1 MSSKE
6 TQFSE
11 SYLTV
16 LRSRLS
22 RPARGGS
29 APARTLGLQALDA
42 GLGAGEIARAHAK
55 ALRTLAP
62 SRYAG
67 NDGGAIL
74 RRAER
79 FFLSALTPL
88 EPGQGTMRK
97 TAKRMR
103 SLDALLRRST
113 AALSVAKQRLRFES
127 ARAQRAEV
135 SLAEGAQHY
144 RRLLAQSQ
152 NLQDQLRRMAR
163 RVLSAQE
170 EERKNISRELH
181 DEIAQVLTGINVQ
194 LSILKQDSK
203 VNDTGLRKRIEH
215 AQRFV
220 EKSVTAVHR
229 FARELRPA
237 LLDDL
242 GLIPALRS
250 FIRTLPGR
258 RKLRIQ
264 FSADA
269 GVEILDNS
277 RRTVLYRV
285 AQEAL
290 NNVVRHAHAKL
301 ATVRVRKH
309 PHTVEL
315 NICDDG
321 RSFVVQ
327 RVFGSNTRKHLG
339 LLGMRER
346 VDMVGGTFSAVS
358 EPGKGTTIRAIVPL
372 GRGTRSRTA

>member
-6 TQFSE
+6 TQFAE

-16 LRSRLS
+16 LRSRLG
-22 RPARGGS
+22 RPARDGS
-29 APARTLGLQALDA
+29 APARTLGRQALDA

-88 EPGQGTMRK
+88 QPEQGTMRK

-113 AALSVAKQRLRFES
+113 AALSVAKQRLRLES
-127 ARAQRAEV
+127 ARAHRAEV
-135 SLAEGAQHY
+135 ALAEGARHY
-144 RRLLAQSQ
+144 RRLLAQSES
-152 NLQDQLRRMAR
+152 LQDQLRRMAR

-203 VNDTGLRKRIEH
+203 VNDSGLRKRIEH

-264 FSADA
+264 FAADA

-346 VDMVGGTFSAVS
+346 VDMVGGTFSVVS